1 MQGRSVSIPQADSLR
16 SLFWIFFKIACT
28 SFGGFMAMIS
38 VTENVV
44 VERKKLMT
52 HHDMLDGIS
61 LASILPGPV
70 AVNLVVYVGY
80 RLRGG
85 IGALVSACGA
95 VLPSFFFIL
104 VLSLAYFRWGEVPA
118 VNKLFMGF
126 IPAVTAIIIS
136 AAWNMSRKSIASWR
150 EALIT
155 VGSALA
161 LLAIGGFFITL
172 AIIGCAGVVGW
183 LWFRETGA
191 SAKGGTQGKGKP
203 KGKGK
208 TKGKGKS
215 PKAKSGGKFDVNALF
230 LGSAQLTT
238 LPLWQ
243 IDPSILLKI
252 FVVFAGM
259 SLMLFGGGY
268 VFIPLIQE
276 IVVNGHGWVTHQEF
290 VDAIAMGQITPG
302 PILVSAAFIGLK
314 IAGLAGA
321 VVAIIGIYLPS
332 ALLMIGSTHML
343 ERIKRSVVIKA
354 ALRGVRPAVIGMIA
368 AAAFTVG
375 WTAPH
380 HWVSVMIL
388 AASLIALMRMRI
400 DVVWVIPTSG
410 LVGLMLF

>member
-1 MQGRSVSIPQADSLR
+1 MQGRADSIPQSDSLR

-38 VTENVV
+38 VTENVI
-44 VERKKLMT
+44 VERKKLMS

-95 VLPSFFFIL
+95 VLPSFFFIM

-126 IPAVTAIIIS
+126 IPAVTAVIIS
-136 AAWNMSRKSIASWR
+136 AAWNMSRKSIVSWR
-150 EALIT
+150 EALIA
-155 VGSALA
+155 VSSAVA
-161 LLAIGGFFITL
+161 LLAIGGFYSTL
-172 AIIGCAGVVGW
+172 AIIGCAGLIGW
-183 LWFRETGA
+183 FWFRGA
-191 SAKGGTQGKGKP
+191 DEAGAKPVQAGKGNPARK
-203 KGKGK
+203 
-208 TKGKGKS
+208 KS
-215 PKAKSGGKFDVNALF
+215 KKKSKKKFNVNALF
-230 LGSAQLTT
+230 LGSAPLTT

-243 IDPSILLKI
+243 VDPSILLKI
-252 FVVFAGM
+252 FVVFASM

-290 VDAIAMGQITPG
+290 IDAIAMGQITPG

-314 IAGLAGA
+314 VAGMAGA

-332 ALLMIGSTHML
+332 ALLMVGSTHML
-343 ERIKRSVVIKA
+343 ERIKRSLVIKA

-368 AAAFTVG
+368 AAAVTVG

-388 AASLIALMRMRI
+388 VAALIALMRLRI

-410 LVGLMLF
+410 LVGLILF

>member
-1 MQGRSVSIPQADSLR
+1 MQGRADSIPQSDSLR

-44 VERKKLMT
+44 VERKKLMS

-85 IGALVSACGA
+85 LGALVSACGA

-136 AAWNMSRKSIASWR
+136 AAWNMSRKSIVSWR
-150 EALIT
+150 EALIA
-155 VGSALA
+155 VSSAVA
-161 LLAIGGFFITL
+161 LLAIGGFYSTL
-172 AIIGCAGVVGW
+172 AIIGCAGLIGW
-183 LWFRETGA
+183 FWFRGA
-191 SAKGGTQGKGKP
+191 DEVGAKPARAGKGNPARK
-203 KGKGK
+203 
-208 TKGKGKS
+208 KS
-215 PKAKSGGKFDVNALF
+215 KKKSKKKFNVNALF
-230 LGSAQLTT
+230 LGSAPLTT

-243 IDPSILLKI
+243 VDPSILLKI
-252 FVVFAGM
+252 FVVFASM

-290 VDAIAMGQITPG
+290 IDAIAMGQITPG

-314 IAGLAGA
+314 VAGMAGA

-332 ALLMIGSTHML
+332 ALLMVGSTHML
-343 ERIKRSVVIKA
+343 ERIKRSLVIKA

-368 AAAFTVG
+368 AAAVTVG
-375 WTAPH
+375 LTAPH

-388 AASLIALMRMRI
+388 VAALVALMRLRI

>member
-1 MQGRSVSIPQADSLR
+1 MQGRTDSIPQPDSLR

-38 VTENVV
+38 VTENIV
-44 VERKKLMT
+44 VERKKLMS
-52 HHDMLDGIS
+52 HQDMLDGIS

-85 IGALVSACGA
+85 IGALISACGA

-136 AAWNMSRKSIASWR
+136 AAWNMSRKSIVSWR
-150 EALIT
+150 EALIA
-155 VGSALA
+155 VSSAAA
-161 LLAIGGFFITL
+161 LLAIGGFYSTL
-172 AIIGCAGVVGW
+172 AIIGCSGLIGW
-183 LWFRETGA
+183 LWLREDGNA
-191 SAKGGTQGKGKP
+191 VVQPAQSVQDKDNSRKK
-203 KGKGK
+203 
-208 TKGKGKS
+208 KS
-215 PKAKSGGKFDVNALF
+215 KKKFDVNALF
-230 LGSAQLTT
+230 LGSAPLTT

-243 IDPSILLKI
+243 VEPSILLKI
-252 FVVFAGM
+252 FVVFASM

-290 VDAIAMGQITPG
+290 IDAIAMGQITPG

-314 IAGLAGA
+314 VAGMAGA

-332 ALLMIGSTHML
+332 ALLMVGSTHML
-343 ERIKRSVVIKA
+343 ERIKRSLVIKA

-368 AAAFTVG
+368 AAAVTVG

-388 AASLIALMRMRI
+388 AVALIALMRLRI